1 MRKSLIRVMDKDLKD
16 VLVYGL
22 GSVVGFVT
30 IISGLYVIV
39 RDVHLILIYSMLLTI
54 LFWLAYLNKKV
65 TRIIN
70 FINKRRMEEE
80 HVKRGS

>member
-1 MRKSLIRVMDKDLKD
+1 MDKDLKD

>member
-1 MRKSLIRVMDKDLKD
+1 MDKDLKD

-30 IISGLYVIV
+30 IISALYVIV